1 MGRKVIMN
9 SLLIHLPDTFVEQK
23 KQEAR
28 NSAKASDSLLQ
39 HKSMPLLLPN
49 DNYYN
54 MFYFRS
60 LLFTKYNKV

>member
-1 MGRKVIMN
+1 MKL
-9 SLLIHLPDTFVEQK
+9 LLIHLPDTFVEQK
-23 KQEAR
+23 KQEGR
-28 NSAKASDSLLQ
+28 NSAKVSDSLLQ
-39 HKSMPLLLPN
+39 HKSMLLVPPN

>member
-9 SLLIHLPDTFVEQK
+9 SLVIHLPDTFVEQK
-23 KQEAR
+23 KQEGR

-39 HKSMPLLLPN
+39 HKSMPLVPPN
-49 DNYYN
+49 DHYYN

-60 LLFTKYNKV
+60 LLLTIYNKV